1 MEALIDAFLTACPQP
16 LQQQPPPEQHV
27 STTTTIPNITP
38 PVTLRKAAVLLPL
51 FEHPE
56 DGQIHC
62 LLTVRPSHM
71 RSHAGEV
78 CFPGG
83 KVEEGETVVQTA
95 MREAWE
101 EIGLAPEAVRVV
113 GEMTPTLSLH
123 LLEVTPVLAVIPADF
138 APRIQPEVRS
148 FCVSGVP
155 CVGVATTVPA
165 PQSMQGLREGMRE
178 EGRCVLSNA

>member
-1 MEALIDAFLTACPQP
+1 MEALIEAFRKACPQQP
-16 LQQQPPPEQHV
+16 QQPPPDQQAST
-27 STTTTIPNITP
+27 STTLLPNLNP

-56 DGQIHC
+56 DGRIHC

-83 KVEEGETVVQTA
+83 KVEEGETVSQAA
-95 MREAWE
+95 MREAQE
-101 EIGLAPEAVRVV
+101 EIGLAPEAVQVV

-123 LLEVTPVLAVIPADF
+123 LLEVTPVVAVIPADF
-138 APRIQPEVRS
+138 LALPNPEVR
-148 FCVSGVP
+148 VERRG
-155 CVGVATTVPA
+155 
-165 PQSMQGLREGMRE
+165 
-178 EGRCVLSNA
+178 EGREDVV

>member
-1 MEALIDAFLTACPQP
+1 MEALIEAFRKACPQP
-16 LQQQPPPEQHV
+16 PQPPPDQHAF
-27 STTTTIPNITP
+27 
-38 PVTLRKAAVLLPL
+38 TLRKAAVLLPL

-83 KVEEGETVVQTA
+83 KVEEGETVAQAAV
-95 MREAWE
+95 REAQE

-123 LLEVTPVLAVIPADF
+123 LLEVTPVVAVIPADF
-138 APRIQPEVRS
+138 VAQPNPEVRRS
-148 FCVSGVP
+148 RRSG
-155 CVGVATTVPA
+155 AHLAAAKTISA
-165 PQSMQGLREGMRE
+165 P
-178 EGRCVLSNA
+178 

>member
-16 LQQQPPPEQHV
+16 PQQQPPPEQHV
-27 STTTTIPNITP
+27 FTTTTIPNITP

-138 APRIQPEVRS
+138 APRLQPEVRS
-148 FCVSGVP
+148 FLL
-155 CVGVATTVPA
+155 VGCPA
-165 PQSMQGLREGMRE
+165 LGWRR
-178 EGRCVLSNA
+178 LSQHRKA